1 MLIGCGS
8 IGSYMCNELIK
19 SGLEEITVV
28 DMDILKA
35 ENIYRHLLGME
46 YVGQY
51 KAEAICQYFGKNI
64 PNLNMKPVAED
75 IREAVEEGS
84 IDFSEF
90 DLIVSAIG
98 NHNVNRWINTE
109 IKKREIDTTV
119 VYEWNEPLDIGCHVA
134 VISSRNIGC
143 YECFFKRSEYTG
155 DLYDAVAYTE
165 PGQNVTRNVSG
176 CGGSYIP
183 YGSTVSLKTV
193 AIGMD
198 CIGRVLDGRCEDNY
212 LISAKGDGYYFS
224 KAGLRTSVVY
234 MKQEKEITVE
244 RLSVLTGGRGCDV
257 CRR

>member
-1 MLIGCGS
+1 KNTIDGRFKICESKKFFLSPIYVEREDKPFLIKRTNENLYNNRRILLIGCGS

-98 NHNVNRWINTE
+98 NHNVNRWMNTE

-119 VYEWNEPLDIGCHVA
+119 VYEWNEPLDI
-134 VISSRNIGC
+134 
-143 YECFFKRSEYTG
+143 
-155 DLYDAVAYTE
+155 
-165 PGQNVTRNVSG
+165 
-176 CGGSYIP
+176 
-183 YGSTVSLKTV
+183 
-193 AIGMD
+193 
-198 CIGRVLDGRCEDNY
+198 
-212 LISAKGDGYYFS
+212 
-224 KAGLRTSVVY
+224 
-234 MKQEKEITVE
+234 
-244 RLSVLTGGRGCDV
+244 
-257 CRR
+257 